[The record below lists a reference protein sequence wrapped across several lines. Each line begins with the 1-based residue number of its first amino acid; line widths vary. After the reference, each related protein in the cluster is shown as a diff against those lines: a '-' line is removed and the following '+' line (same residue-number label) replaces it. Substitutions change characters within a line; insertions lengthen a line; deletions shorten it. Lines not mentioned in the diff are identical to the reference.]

1 MTAFTDRFS
10 RAVDYARIAHARQV
24 RKGTHVPYLSHVLG
38 VAALVVEYGGNE
50 DQAIA
55 GLLHDTI
62 EDHGQAHEAMIR
74 ALFDEAV
81 VDIVV
86 PYTDASAEA
95 RAAQADPET
104 ARANWYA
111 RQSAHLD
118 HALDAA
124 HKLLPVI
131 ACETLHHAR
140 PTDQAPQN
148 PSHPHPLLA
157 TP

>member
-50 DQAIA
+50 DQAVA

-86 PYTDASAEA
+86 RSEEHTSELQSLM
-95 RAAQADPET
+95 RHS
-104 ARANWYA
+104 YA
-111 RQSAHLD
+111 
-118 HALDAA
+118 
-124 HKLLPVI
+124 
-131 ACETLHHAR
+131 
-140 PTDQAPQN
+140 
-148 PSHPHPLLA
+148 
-157 TP
+157 